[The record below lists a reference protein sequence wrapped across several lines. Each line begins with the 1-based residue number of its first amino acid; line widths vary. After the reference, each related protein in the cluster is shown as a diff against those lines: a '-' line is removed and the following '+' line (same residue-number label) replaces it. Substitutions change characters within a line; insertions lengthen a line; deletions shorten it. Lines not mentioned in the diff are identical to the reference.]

1 MLVLL
6 VLIGL
11 SVVLGLRKRERE
23 INATKL
29 ARLRAKYA
37 AATQPKSNP
46 AFVGLTKTSR
56 VVPLDTK
63 TELKVEAVE

>member
-1 MLVLL
+1 VLVLL
-6 VLIGL
+6 VLIGV

-23 INATKL
+23 RNA
-29 ARLRAKYA
+29 ARLANLHAKYA
-37 AATQPKSNP
+37 AATRPRSNP